1 MKFSLILPKKIK
13 KQSVSHLLE
22 HTWLVPRKQRHL
34 LRTKKHVF
42 LNGTLADW
50 EDSIKPQD
58 EVTLIFD
65 DDDFRQLEVPVGNPH
80 LADILYE
87 DEHLVIVN
95 KPEGMKTH
103 GNTAEEIALQNHVT
117 ARLKSPVHVVHRL
130 DKETSGAVL
139 FAKNQLILP
148 ILGKM
153 FEENKIH
160 RSYLAVVQGYFNEK
174 SLTLNK
180 NIGRDR
186 HDRKKYATSKNG
198 KRAITHVTVLEKEHN
213 HSLVRCT
220 LDTGRTHQIRVH
232 LSSERHPIVG
242 DPLYNLA
249 LKNQRLMLHAE
260 KIYFLHP
267 FTEELI
273 EIKASSQTFQ
283 QGKKSLLSKSRP

>member
-13 KQSVSHLLE
+13 KQSISHLLE
-22 HTWLVPRKQRHL
+22 HTWLIPRKQRHL

-42 LNGTLADW
+42 LNGTLANW
-50 EDSIKPQD
+50 EESVKPQD

-65 DDDFRQLEVPVGNPH
+65 DEDFKQLEVPAGNPQ

-103 GNTAEEIALQNHVT
+103 GNTAEEIALQNHVA
-117 ARLKSPVHVVHRL
+117 ARLNLPVHVVHRL

-139 FAKNQLILP
+139 FAKNQFILP
-148 ILGKM
+148 ILGQM

-160 RSYLAVVQGYFNEK
+160 RSYLAVIQGYFNEK

-186 HDRKKYATSKNG
+186 HDRKKYVTNKNG
-198 KRAITHVTVLEKEHN
+198 KRAITHVTVLKKGHN
-213 HSLVRCT
+213 YSLVSCT

-232 LSSERHPIVG
+232 LYSEGHPIIG
-242 DPLYNLA
+242 DPLYNSPI
-249 LKNQRLMLHAE
+249 KKQRMMLHAE
-260 KIYFLHP
+260 KLYFIHP
-267 FTEELI
+267 FTQELI
-273 EIKASSQTFQ
+273 EITAPSQTFYQ
-283 QGKKSLLSKSRP
+283 DKKSLL

>member
-22 HTWLVPRKQRHL
+22 HTWLIPRKQRHL
-34 LRTKKHVF
+34 LRNKKHIF
-42 LNGTLADW
+42 LNGSLANW
-50 EDSIKPQD
+50 EDSVKPLD

-65 DDDFRQLEVPVGNPH
+65 DDDFKQLEVLTGDPQ

-87 DEHLVIVN
+87 DEHFVIVN

-103 GNTAEEIALQNHVT
+103 GNTVEEMGLQNHVS
-117 ARLKSPVHVVHRL
+117 ARLKLPVYVVHRL

-139 FAKNQLILP
+139 FAKTQLILP

-160 RSYLAVVQGYFNEK
+160 RSYLAVIQGYFNEK
-174 SLTLNK
+174 NLTLNK

-186 HDRKKYATSKNG
+186 HNRKKYVTSRNG
-198 KRAITHVTVLEKEHN
+198 KQAITHVTVLEKGHRY
-213 HSLVRCT
+213 SLVSCT

-232 LSSERHPIVG
+232 LSSEGHPIIG
-242 DPLYNLA
+242 DPLYHSPI
-249 LKNQRLMLHAE
+249 KKQRMMLHAE
-260 KIYFLHP
+260 KIYFIHP

-273 EIKASSQTFQ
+273 EVTASSQTFHQ
-283 QGKKSLLSKSRP
+283 AKKSLL